1 MPNDPAAFDATLSQT
16 EQRLG
21 VSFPATYLAFAAL
34 HGGHGYEHDQAPPET
49 VGLWLPLEALG
60 TALDFDL
67 ADFPAVAHL
76 DDLDLE
82 RLIVVRLNED
92 ASVFGVL
99 DYRHDVVPS
108 FLLVTADDDD
118 LDVDALSFDTFDAF
132 QQACTL
138 DPPWA
143 HAFLAHDPALAQRML
158 PNEFAG

>member
-1 MPNDPAAFDATLSQT
+1 MPNAPSAFDTMLSQT
-16 EQRLG
+16 EQRLE
-21 VSFPATYLAFAAL
+21 VSFPATFLAFAAL
-34 HGGHGYEHDQAPPET
+34 HGGHGYEHDQSPPET
-49 VGLWLPLEALG
+49 VGLWLPLDAVG

-108 FLLVTADDDD
+108 FLLVSADEDD

-138 DPPWA
+138 DPDWA
-143 HAFLAHDPALAQRML
+143 RAFLAHDAALAQRML
-158 PNEFAG
+158 ATELVG